1 MGLFGFFKK
10 KEKDVPSNDLS
21 SLNTDLPSISDG
33 DLSLPSLE
41 ETFPSGN
48 NINDNNINNSL
59 SDNAFDN
66 AFLESEKLN
75 DINKNNYSGELPSFN
90 NSYSDEHDSGEAV
103 DQNVAQNT
111 SFGGFNENKNENKY
125 SENKLLLSGSSNNED
140 YEPYHE
146 EKIEPPR
153 AEDFLGKA
161 NSNLKLP
168 SAEELTIDSN
178 NMSFES
184 KSKTYTLPEI
194 TDEDLSEHT
203 IPEDVPY
210 DVFIKGSDYGKIF
223 NEINFIKKTLSIQDE
238 KISQIIETFKKE
250 ESVLNT
256 SRDNMESLYKR
267 MLLIDKKVFV

>member
-1 MGLFGFFKK
+1 MGFFSFFKK
-10 KEKDVPSNDLS
+10 KEKDVSSNDLS
-21 SLNTDLPSISDG
+21 SLNTDLPSISGG

-48 NINDNNINNSL
+48 NINDNNINTPL
-59 SDNAFDN
+59 SDNAFSEG
-66 AFLESEKLN
+66 AEKLN
-75 DINKNNYSGELPSFN
+75 DINENNYSDELPSFN
-90 NSYSDEHDSGEAV
+90 DSYVDEHDLREAA
-103 DQNVAQNT
+103 DQNVVQNT
-111 SFGGFNENKNENKY
+111 AFESFNENKNDDKY
-125 SENKLLLSGSSNNED
+125 SENKLLLSGSRNNED

-161 NSNLKLP
+161 GSDLKLP

-184 KSKTYTLPEI
+184 KSRNYTLPEI
-194 TDEDLSEHT
+194 TDEDLSEHS

-210 DVFIKGSDYGKIF
+210 DVFIRGSDYGKIF
-223 NEINFIKKTLSIQDE
+223 NEINFIKKTLAVQDE
-238 KISQIIETFKKE
+238 KISQVIETFKKE

-256 SRDNMESLYKR
+256 SKENMESLYKR